1 MVLLFC
7 VYGQEVLY
15 PKEVP
20 KGVLYPN
27 KEEEEMQ
34 HPQSSLSSKA
44 KTRVGPRSVNQNKRL
59 HAWHGMDTC
68 VDTHGMT

>member
-1 MVLLFC
+1 MGKKVKF
-7 VYGQEVLY
+7 GDDMASEEVLY
-15 PKEVP
+15 PKEAP

-34 HPQSSLSSKA
+34 HPQSSSSISI
-44 KTRVGPRSVNQNKRL
+44 RRSVNQNKRL